1 MDAID
6 NLKGGIPN
14 THKYQHKNS
23 MKSFKELSAGSRHLL
38 IVKLCQQ
45 EARPLTDREIMKGL
59 GFCDLNSVRPR
70 ISELIDF
77 KILYESG
84 STRDS
89 DTGKTV
95 RLVRVSG
102 GQQLEL
108 F

>member
-23 MKSFKELSAGSRHLL
+23 
-38 IVKLCQQ
+38 I
-45 EARPLTDREIMKGL
+45 
-59 GFCDLNSVRPR
+59 
-70 ISELIDF
+70 
-77 KILYESG
+77 
-84 STRDS
+84 RDS

-95 RLVRVSG
+95 RLVKISG